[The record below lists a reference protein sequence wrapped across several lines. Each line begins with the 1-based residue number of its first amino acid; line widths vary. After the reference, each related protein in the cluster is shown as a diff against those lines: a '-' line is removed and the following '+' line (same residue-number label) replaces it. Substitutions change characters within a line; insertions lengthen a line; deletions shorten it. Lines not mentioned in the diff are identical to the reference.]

1 VKDKLNLLKEVL
13 RNEVFPALGC
23 TEPIAVAYAASIAA
37 KEIGE
42 GIEEIDMT
50 VDPGVYKN
58 GLAVTVPNTGGEKGN
73 LIAGVLGA
81 LIKKPELKMEVL
93 EGVREE
99 MIGQAK
105 ALIRAQKAKVTYDKS
120 KTDLYIEVLI
130 KTKRGSARAVIENGH
145 TNLVLLEKN
154 SRPIFEKERKKNQ
167 SADQEYKRILKEMKI
182 SELVDIAE
190 RLDDEDYG
198 YIKRGIEM
206 NLEISEAGQ
215 KLKKVGYYLTDLLKK
230 GYLLDDV
237 FSSSKILTASASDAR
252 MAGLN
257 FPVMSSGGSG
267 NQGIVAILVP
277 YNVGRS
283 FNVKENKILR
293 SIALSHLINSY
304 IKCFTGDLSPLCG
317 CSIAAGVGAAVAI
330 VYQLKGNDM
339 EKITLAVNNL
349 ISDLGGMLCDGAKGG
364 CALKV
369 VSSADSA
376 IRSAYMALNNHGITE
391 VEGFVGKTAE
401 ETIWHLSRI
410 SEIGMAKVDDTMLGI
425 MMEKSK
431 ARG

>member
-1 VKDKLNLLKEVL
+1 MSKLNLFKEVL

-37 KEIGE
+37 KEIQG
-42 GIEEIDMT
+42 GIKEINIT

-58 GLAVTVPNTGGEKGN
+58 GLAITVPNTGGEKGN

-81 LIKKPELKMEVL
+81 LIKQPELKMEIL
-93 EGVREE
+93 KGTRED
-99 MIGQAK
+99 MIIRAK
-105 ALIRAQKAKVTYDKS
+105 ELIRTKKAKVAYDES
-120 KTDLYIEVLI
+120 KTDLYIAVFI
-130 KTKRGSARAVIENGH
+130 KTEKGSARAVIENGH
-145 TNLVLLEKN
+145 TNLVRLEKN
-154 SRPIFEKERKKNQ
+154 DRSIFKKKRNEATFN
-167 SADQEYKRILKEMKI
+167 SQEYKPILKEMKI
-182 SELVDIAE
+182 SNLIDLAE
-190 RLDDEDYG
+190 HIDDEDYN
-198 YIKRGIEM
+198 YIQHGIDM
-206 NLEISEAGQ
+206 NMKISEAGL
-215 KLKKVGYYLTDLLKK
+215 KLKKVGYYLSDLVKK
-230 GYLLDDV
+230 GYFLDGV

-257 FPVMSSGGSG
+257 FPAMSSGGSG

-277 YNVGRS
+277 YNVGKY
-283 FNVKENKILR
+283 FKIQYKKILQ

-317 CSIAAGVGAAVAI
+317 CSIAAGVGASVAI
-330 VYQLKGNDM
+330 VYQQKGKDM

-369 VSSADSA
+369 VSSTDSA

-391 VEGFVGKTAE
+391 LEGFVGKTAE
-401 ETIWHLSRI
+401 ETIYYLSRI
-410 SEIGMAKVDDTMLGI
+410 SEIGMAKVDDTMLKI
-425 MMEKSK
+425 MMGKK
-431 ARG
+431 